1 MFFFKISYLLN
12 TVIYLLLR
20 LYIGFVFYIIASFNV
35 HIVASL
41 YSVAHINQ
49 LLKKCDQS
57 FMQRDETLVDMYI
70 LLFSSKRLLLFA
82 CFVLISWKTRSIFIA
97 NIEISIQTSFFLEL
111 SFRIMNCGLFFLFSY
126 IIGNFA
132 NGLQYFCNF

>member
-12 TVIYLLLR
+12 TVMYLLLR

-41 YSVAHINQ
+41 YSVAPINQ

-57 FMQRDETLVDMYI
+57 FMQWDETLVDMYI
-70 LLFSSKRLLLFA
+70 LLFSSKSIAFCLPVLF
-82 CFVLISWKTRSIFIA
+82 
-97 NIEISIQTSFFLEL
+97 
-111 SFRIMNCGLFFLFSY
+111 
-126 IIGNFA
+126 
-132 NGLQYFCNF
+132 